1 VYVYSTVV
9 HAFVVSC
16 VQVLAVLLGVPE
28 RADWKACKEDKE
40 AEEAGVARFKE
51 AFAPLEPQF

>member
-1 VYVYSTVV
+1 MLLTLVL
-9 HAFVVSC
+9 C

-40 AEEAGVARFKE
+40 AEEAGVARFKDI
-51 AFAPLEPQF
+51 FAPFEPQF